1 MNIWK
6 ENFADKLFNAIA
18 VFLLLM
24 LAIVT
29 LYPFYYL
36 LIYSFNDPIDAMLGD
51 LYFWPRVFSTTAYRV
66 VWTTNNIGQ
75 ASLVSLS
82 RTILGTAIMVFF
94 TSMLAFV
101 LSRPYL
107 IWRKFFNRL
116 FVITMYVS
124 AGLIPWYLTLKTYGF
139 INNFLVYIIPGM
151 IGVFNMILF
160 RVYMEGLPV
169 ELSESAEIDG
179 ANDFTVFLRIILPIC
194 TPVLAVVCVFGAVG
208 QWNSWFDA
216 AVFNNANKDLQPLQL
231 ILMNM
236 LKRAAIRS
244 SSDVQMNN
252 SASLSLTPESMR
264 ASVTIIATAPI
275 ICVYPFF
282 QRYFA
287 QGIMLGS
294 VKG

>member
-1 MNIWK
+1 MTIWK
-6 ENFADKLFNAIA
+6 ENLADKLFNAIA

-24 LAIVT
+24 LAIIT

-36 LIYSFNDPIDAMLGD
+36 LIYSFNDPIDAMRGD
-51 LYFWPRVFSTTAYRV
+51 LYLWPRVFSTTAYRV
-66 VWTTNNIGQ
+66 VWTTNDIGH
-75 ASLVSLS
+75 ASLISLS
-82 RTILGTAIMVFF
+82 RTVLGTLIMLFF
-94 TSMLAFV
+94 TSMLAYV
-101 LSRPYL
+101 LSRPFL
-107 IWRKFFNRL
+107 ILRKFFNRL
-116 FVITMYVS
+116 FVLTMYVS
-124 AGLIPWYLTLKTYGF
+124 AGLIPWYLTLNTYGF
-139 INNFLVYIIPGM
+139 VNSFWVYIVPGM

-160 RVYMEGLPV
+160 RVYMEGLPI

-179 ANDFTVFLRIILPIC
+179 ANDFIIFFRIILPIC

-208 QWNSWFDA
+208 QWNAWFDA

-244 SSDVQMNN
+244 SADVQMNN

>member
-1 MNIWK
+1 
-6 ENFADKLFNAIA
+6 
-18 VFLLLM
+18 
-24 LAIVT
+24 
-29 LYPFYYL
+29 
-36 LIYSFNDPIDAMLGD
+36 MLGD
-51 LYFWPRVFSTTAYRV
+51 LYLWPRVFSTTAYRV

-179 ANDFTVFLRIILPIC
+179 ANDFTVFLRIVLPIC

>member
-6 ENFADKLFNAIA
+6 EKFTDKLFNAVA
-18 VFLLLM
+18 VTLLFV
-24 LAIVT
+24 LAVVT

-36 LIYSFNDPIDAMLGD
+36 LIYSLNDPIDAMRGD
-51 LYFWPRVFSTTAYRV
+51 LYLWPRVLSTTAYRV
-66 VWTTNNIGQ
+66 VWTTNDIGQ
-75 ASLVSLS
+75 AAFISTS
-82 RTILGTAIMVFF
+82 RTVLGTAIMVFF
-94 TSMLAFV
+94 TSMLAYV
-101 LSRPYL
+101 LSRSYL
-107 IWRKFFNRL
+107 VFRKFFNRL
-116 FVITMYVS
+116 FIITMYVS
-124 AGLIPWYLTLKTYGF
+124 AGLIPWYLTLKEYGF
-139 INNFLVYIIPGM
+139 INNFFVYIIPSM
-151 IGVFNMILF
+151 IGVFNMVLI

-179 ANDFTVFLRIILPIC
+179 ANDFVVFTRIVLPVC

-264 ASVTIIATAPI
+264 ASVTIIATVPI

-282 QRYFA
+282 QKYFT